1 MLGKHPDA
9 YSTQIGNPFGTAAL
23 EAARKGRGID
33 DQGDSRDLSIGQR
46 VIRNQVLT
54 RGAPIAGRALTV
66 MGAAAVGAGISI
78 QRRNVTSK
86 RQFSTMTKRQARYAA
101 KQEKGTHLARKYGR
115 TYTAE
120 YWRTTRHYKPWLRRD
135 VGQQR
140 MDTMNRTQSRNLRRG
155 AVLKGA
161 GTTMIIAG
169 KTLPVLAYGYIAYDL
184 KSRGAS
190 RTEARQEL
198 ERATF
203 GLSTEEAI
211 ETTMQ
216 VYTAASIG
224 YALAKPALALALE
237 VVI

>member
-1 MLGKHPDA
+1 MGNHPDA

-23 EAARKGRGID
+23 EAARKGLVIEED
-33 DQGDSRDLSIGQR
+33 EDSRDLSIGQR

-66 MGAAAVGAGISI
+66 VGAAAVGAGISI
-78 QRRNVTSK
+78 QRRKVSTKK
-86 RQFSTMTKRQARYAA
+86 RFSVLTKRQARYQAR
-101 KQEKGTHLARKYGR
+101 KEKGTHLARKYGP

-135 VGQQR
+135 VGQQQR
-140 MDTMNRTQSRNLRRG
+140 DAMRNTQQRNVRRG

-161 GTTMIIAG
+161 GTVMIVAG
-169 KTLPVLAYGYIAYDL
+169 KTLPVLAYGYIAHDL
-184 KSRGAS
+184 YKRGAS

-203 GLSTEEAI
+203 GLSREEAI
-211 ETTMQ
+211 ETSMQ

-224 YALAKPALALALE
+224 YALAKPALTLALE
-237 VVI
+237 VMT